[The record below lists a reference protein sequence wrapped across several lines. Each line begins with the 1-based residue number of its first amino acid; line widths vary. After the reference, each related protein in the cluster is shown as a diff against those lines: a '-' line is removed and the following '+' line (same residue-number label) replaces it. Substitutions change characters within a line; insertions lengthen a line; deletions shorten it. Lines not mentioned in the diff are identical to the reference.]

1 MMKKLPV
8 LLIGV
13 LCLLVKSYCQ
23 QPEKLTA
30 SIALT
35 QGPIQVD
42 GFMDEPAWQSIEPLN
57 TFWNHRPNDVGQAK
71 AQTVVYL
78 SYDARFL
85 YFGFKCKSLNN
96 QYILES
102 LKRDQFFSDDG
113 IGIVLDPAMQKT
125 HGFFFAVNAGGAQSE
140 GMIASTNVDLSW
152 DIAWYSAV
160 QQHADSSW
168 TAEVAIPFRSIRYQH
183 DQSRWGINFIRND
196 MKRNQISTWI
206 PFPANFSD
214 VDLGY
219 TGTLQWPAPL
229 PNNRSN
235 SSVLPY
241 VSGNLNRDYL
251 SKEPSEHKADA
262 GIDAKVAITPS
273 LNLDLTINPDFSTV
287 EVDRQVIN
295 LSRFN
300 IFFPERRP
308 FFLENNDLIET
319 FGNWEIKPFFSRR
332 IGLRNGQTIPIA
344 FGVRL
349 SGNLSDKWRINLMN
363 TQTTETNGSPAQNYT
378 VAAFQRRV
386 LKRSSFRGFITNQ
399 QQTSSGDQGDIGFN
413 RVAGAEFNYRSE
425 SGNLSSTAAYHRA
438 FLDDPNIKEDRD
450 HWEYTLNYSSKS
462 LRFYTT
468 VFSLGENYLPAM
480 GFNPRLFNYDPLQDS
495 TYHIGYI
502 QNFNWLAWDF
512 YPTAG
517 KQVVYHGPRLRH
529 NYYINSGGEFSES
542 TSSFVYELDMA
553 NQSQIDVGARRQV
566 IQLLFP
572 FNPIGQNGK
581 LLPVDRYTFY
591 RYYFDYDSD
600 PRKLFSFGTV
610 IDWGGFYTGHRIS
623 LNNYVRFK
631 FRPWMNLELRYI
643 YNWVDLNAYGKEGI
657 HLFAPRVEI
666 SFSNKLFWTTF
677 FQYNT
682 LAQNMNINSRLQWR
696 YAPMSDLYLVLGNNF
711 GIPDWNTKDLGLVLK
726 LTKWF
731 QL

>member
-1 MMKKLPV
+1 MKKSP
-8 LLIGV
+8 LLLVGI
-13 LCLLVKSYCQ
+13 LCLLVNAYCQ
-23 QPEKLTA
+23 QLDSTSTNIQLAE
-30 SIALT
+30 
-35 QGPIQVD
+35 GPILVD
-42 GFMDEPAWQSIEPLN
+42 GIMDEAAWQGITPISS
-57 TFWNHRPNDVGQAK
+57 FWNHRPNDIGKAE
-71 AQTVVYL
+71 AQTTVYL
-78 SYDARFL
+78 TYDERFL
-85 YFGFKCKSLNN
+85 YFGFTCKSLNN

-113 IGIVLDPAMQKT
+113 IGIVLDPARQKT

-140 GMIASTNVDLSW
+140 GMIASTSVDLSW

-160 QQHADSSW
+160 KQGTDSSW
-168 TAEVAIPFRSIRYQH
+168 TAEIAIPFKSIRYQH
-183 DQSRWGINFIRND
+183 DQLQWGINFIRND

-219 TGTLQWPAPL
+219 TGILQWPAPL
-229 PNNRSN
+229 PQNRSN
-235 SSVLPY
+235 ASVLPY
-241 VSGNLNRDYL
+241 TSGSLNRDYL
-251 SKEPSEHKADA
+251 TADQTRQRVNA
-262 GIDAKVAITPS
+262 GIDAKVALTPS

-344 FGVRL
+344 FGARL

-363 TQTTETNGSPAQNYT
+363 TQTTESDGNAAQNYT

-386 LKRSSFRGFITNQ
+386 LKRSSFRGFLTNQ
-399 QQTSSGDQGDIGFN
+399 QQTSTADQEGASFN

-425 SGNLSSTAAYHRA
+425 SGNFSSTTAYHRA
-438 FLDDPNIKEDRD
+438 FLDEPNIEKDRD
-450 HWEYTLNYSSKS
+450 HWEWTVNYSSKS

-480 GFNPRLFNYDPLQDS
+480 GFTPRLFNYDPLQDS
-495 TYHIGYI
+495 TLRIGYI
-502 QNFNWLAWDF
+502 QNFNWIGWDF
-512 YPTAG
+512 YPAAG

-553 NQSQIDVGARRQV
+553 NQSEIDLGVRREE

-572 FNPIGQNGK
+572 FNPIGQDNK
-581 LLPVDRYTFY
+581 LLPIDRYTFY
-591 RYYFDYDSD
+591 RYFFDFDSD
-600 PRKLFSFGTV
+600 PRKLFSYGTV
-610 IDWGGFYTGHRIS
+610 IDFGAFYTGHRIS
-623 LNNYVRFK
+623 LNNYIRLK

-643 YNWVDLNAYGKEGI
+643 YNWVDLNVYGREGI

-666 SFSNKLFWTTF
+666 SFSDQLFWTTF

-711 GIPDWNTKDLGLVLK
+711 GVPDWNTKDLGLVVK
-726 LTKWF
+726 FTRWF
-731 QL
+731 HL